1 MVLLNWSCS
10 LVPGLLKD
18 QGWGNL
24 LMEVT
29 SEGRGK
35 SELSASGRIQP
46 ARPEPLNCPP
56 SPRFCWL
63 TRFLDLILLKS
74 LNHLL
79 ILPLLSR
86 WTCLLLKRQ
95 NKSHQLKCTPKC
107 HHTRHSTHIKP
118 HLLVF
123 PSVSGKR
130 RAPPSKFI
138 HPVVCVC
145 GGGVSYLSASSETQ
159 RISILCFILD
169 ISLPRELFSGSCW
182 NALSQ
187 SQTTWPGDFKDG
199 TWALCAWC
207 HHLQKEDTSFHL
219 MYLVWRLKELVHRK
233 HS

>member
-63 TRFLDLILLKS
+63 TRFLDLILLNF

-79 ILPLLSR
+79 ILPLLLSR

-107 HHTRHSTHIKP
+107 HHTHHSTHIKP

-130 RAPPSKFI
+130 RALPSKFI

-145 GGGVSYLSASSETQ
+145 GGGGVLSLCLLWDPENLHSLLHFRHLSS
-159 RISILCFILD
+159 LWAVFWFVLKCFISEPDYL
-169 ISLPRELFSGSCW
+169 
-182 NALSQ
+182 
-187 SQTTWPGDFKDG
+187 
-199 TWALCAWC
+199 AWW
-207 HHLQKEDTSFHL
+207 L
-219 MYLVWRLKELVHRK
+219 
-233 HS
+233 

>member
-63 TRFLDLILLKS
+63 TRFLDLILLNS

-79 ILPLLSR
+79 ILPLLLSR

-107 HHTRHSTHIKP
+107 HHTHHSTHIKP

-130 RAPPSKFI
+130 RALPSKFI

-145 GGGVSYLSASSETQ
+145 VWGGG
-159 RISILCFILD
+159 CP
-169 ISLPRELFSGSCW
+169 ISLPPLRPGESPFSASFQTSLFLVSCFLVRVEMLYLR
-182 NALSQ
+182 ARL
-187 SQTTWPGDFKDG
+187 PG
-199 TWALCAWC
+199 
-207 HHLQKEDTSFHL
+207 
-219 MYLVWRLKELVHRK
+219 LVTLRMVPGPSVPGVTIWKK
-233 HS
+233 KIQASI